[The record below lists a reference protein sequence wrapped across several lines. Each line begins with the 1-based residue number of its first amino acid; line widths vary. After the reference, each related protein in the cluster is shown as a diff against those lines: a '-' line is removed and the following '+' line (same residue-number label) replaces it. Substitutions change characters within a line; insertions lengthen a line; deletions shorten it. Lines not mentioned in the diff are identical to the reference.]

1 MSNARAR
8 KLGRND
14 LTPTSRAG
22 SQLVTNFAFRQ
33 AARAKR
39 PAAILLPPLLAFCL
53 LSLSIDEAFAAEAA
67 KPEAALAYAAEPART
82 PDAPGSPALEAI
94 GEATNAPQATAPV
107 VKAPKPKVM
116 SAALREARRTGKYLI
131 PPEVTAS
138 RERECLANAIYFE
151 ARGESRRGQ
160 IAVAQ
165 VVLNRVRSPDYP
177 DTICNVVYQ
186 NSHKKGCQFSFACDG
201 IPDTITEKAA
211 WARAQAI
218 AEEFTSGRLLLTEVA
233 GATHYHARYVS
244 PKWAPEMQ
252 RLARIGQHIF
262 YRG

>member
-1 MSNARAR
+1 MHE
-8 KLGRND
+8 
-14 LTPTSRAG
+14 TS
-22 SQLVTNFAFRQ
+22 
-33 AARAKR
+33 AAEAAK
-39 PAAILLPPLLAFCL
+39 PAA
-53 LSLSIDEAFAAEAA
+53 EAVKPAAEAA
-67 KPEAALAYAAEPART
+67 KPELALAYAAEPART
-82 PDAPGSPALEAI
+82 PGDPKSPALDAI
-94 GEATNAPQATAPV
+94 GEATRAPV
-107 VKAPKPKVM
+107 AVAPKPKEM
-116 SAALREARRTGKYLI
+116 TAALREARRTGKYLI

-151 ARGESRRGQ
+151 ARGESRKGQ

-201 IPDTITEKAA
+201 IPDRIRDKKA

-218 AEEFTSGRLLLTEVA
+218 AEEFSSGRLLLTEVA

-244 PKWAPEMQ
+244 PKWAPAMK

>member
-1 MSNARAR
+1 M
-8 KLGRND
+8 
-14 LTPTSRAG
+14 
-22 SQLVTNFAFRQ
+22 
-33 AARAKR
+33 R
-39 PAAILLPPLLAFCL
+39 PAATPLSPLLAFCL
-53 LSLSIDEAFAAEAA
+53 LSLPMHGVLADEAARPAAKAA
-67 KPEAALAYAAEPART
+67 KPEVALAYAAEPAKT
-82 PDAPGSPALEAI
+82 PEGPESPALDAI
-94 GEATNAPQATAPV
+94 GAATNAPEATATPV
-107 VKAPKPKVM
+107 AKVPKPKAM
-116 SAALREARRTGKYLI
+116 TAALREARRTGKYPI

-138 RERECLANAIYFE
+138 RERECLATAIYFE

-201 IPDTITEKAA
+201 IPDRITEKKA
-211 WARAQAI
+211 WARARAI
-218 AEEFTSGRLLLTEVA
+218 AGEFTSGRLLLAELA

-244 PKWAPEMQ
+244 PKWAPKMR